1 MPDFHTLEPAIVPNG
16 KPTFLLDW
24 ELTMRCNL
32 DCSYCG
38 TGTYKGH
45 DNTTQHPPLD
55 DCFQTIDFMLEYVD
69 LYMQKKAKWSREVIL
84 NVYGG
89 ESLFHPNILEIH
101 RAIKERHMEYDW
113 PMTVT
118 TTTNLIVG
126 KKLLTSVMQHIDEF
140 TASYHTE
147 TVPKQKEIFRNNLLL
162 LKENNKRV
170 KVIVLL
176 HPGEQQWQDS
186 MAMIDFCKEHDIR
199 FLPRQLDHDPDDLR
213 FNYTPEQLKW
223 FEDFYSEKTFSDTID
238 LKEVPRG
245 DLADTGRACCGGRQ
259 VCLNQDYKKRSF
271 FVENKFQGWSCSVN
285 WFFLYIKQLTG
296 EVFTN
301 KDCKMSFDGTVSPIG
316 HLDRANEMIS
326 YLKQNLEQG
335 TLPVITCA
343 KSKCYC
349 GLCAP
354 KAQHRET
361 LDKIMPKYLSPTTAW
376 PSSGS

>member
-24 ELTMRCNL
+24 EITMRCNL
-32 DCSYCG
+32 DCSYCE
-38 TGTYKGH
+38 TGTYGGH
-45 DNTTQHPPLD
+45 DNSTKHPPLE
-55 DCFQTIDFMLEYVD
+55 DCLKTIDFMLEYVNI
-69 LYMQKKAKWSREVIL
+69 YMQHKSRWSREVIL

-89 ESLFHPNILEIH
+89 ESLFHPDIVEIH
-101 RAIKERHMEYDW
+101 RAIKEQHQRYDW

-126 KKLLTSVMQHIDEF
+126 KKLLARIMPHIDEF

-147 TVPKQKEIFRNNLLL
+147 AAPKQKEIFRDNLLA
-162 LKENNKRV
+162 LKANNKRV
-170 KVIVLL
+170 KVIILL
-176 HPGEQQWQDS
+176 HPGEQEWQDS
-186 MAMIDFCKEHDIR
+186 MEMIKFCQDNDIR
-199 FLPRQLDHDPDDLR
+199 FLPRQLDHGIEDTR
-213 FNYTPEQLKW
+213 FNYNEDQLRW
-223 FEDFYSEKTFSDTID
+223 FESFYSKKSFNDNVTLD
-238 LKEVPRG
+238 EVPRG

-259 VCLNQDYKKRSF
+259 VCANQDYKSRKF
-271 FVENKFQGWSCSVN
+271 FVGNKFQGWSCSVN

-316 HLDRANEMIS
+316 HLEQSEDMIA
-326 YLKQNLEQG
+326 YLRDNLNQG
-335 TLPVITCA
+335 TLPAITCS

-354 KAQHRET
+354 KAQDRKT
-361 LDKIMPKYLSPTTAW
+361 FDQIMPKYLNPTTAW